1 MFGKTLSELKNSLA
15 SIKTQG
21 LANSIFNTA
30 TINIRAVENYNQAI
44 KNGVSCQQALETA
57 SKGANRATIAL
68 MQSANG
74 ATVSTEALTAAQKSS
89 TLAVQAQSLALKGVA
104 IAGNMIAFMAIST
117 AISAAVTKI
126 NSYVNAASEA
136 KQSSEALAQKM
147 REFDSSASGN
157 AKTLDSLNDKYKE
170 LSKGVNKLGENVS
183 LSSSEYEEYKD
194 IIRQVHE
201 IMPDVAV
208 NFNSQGEA
216 IAFTTDKIT
225 DLTKAYDE
233 YRKKANNDFLS
244 QGDGEGNTV
253 KDIIDTYNNQSD
265 RAWYDNLWQRTGSF
279 LKSTFTGNL
288 PLEEYLEQLG
298 KSNREKKEFYEEL
311 QNFSQEDFYTGFGS
325 AKPYTSVLGYDVVE
339 ISRMSSEEFNEFKK
353 MLQQE
358 VNKYGQLIES
368 ASDNMK
374 EIITRKIGASDKYY
388 TLKDKKRD
396 NILSMVSGLNDSL
409 LQELGI
415 NSETTAGEFAEK
427 LISEFSNNKTF
438 AKAFNG
444 LFNKSLDKLSVSDYV
459 AKVRDLI
466 NVIGNEL
473 NLTDDGKNILLGN
486 LGFDNL
492 DELVNDYNSAISS
505 AMEKWQLDDIGKDDL
520 EKFFQENSI
529 NTEKEIDA
537 WKEVAE
543 EANNAAEA
551 KQKYLST
558 NSLGSGQQA
567 LSELQESYKSVS
579 ENIESLTSVLS
590 ESVSGTG
597 LTTDSIDTVTSIFSD
612 LKGYDEEKLL
622 DKTANGIRLNTK
634 ELEKLK
640 KEYDDKT
647 AKEFYDD
654 VTDAYNAWQDA
665 LRSGQEQS
673 VTDDL
678 YNQYQQIAQLAD
690 QYVGLTSAYNK
701 WQNALSTA
709 NEGSMY
715 DSIYDN
721 IKSVKELYEKGLIG
735 TDDFRTFTDLISPK
749 DLSGASTDE
758 VVRAYQ
764 ASIGKIERYF
774 TEGHEGAM
782 HFLEDVNKI
791 NSAWAHMNKDGNWE
805 IDFNAGGTTDKDVAK
820 KLGIDVEAVQAILR
834 KLIDY
839 GFDIDLESSFDSIN
853 MLGQSADKA
862 YAKLKKL
869 GKVGKNTSIKFDTG
883 NIAEVNSQIEHA
895 EKLLNKFK
903 NKDGSVNL
911 NIEGA
916 SEAQSVMIKLLT
928 EKQELEKPAILT
940 VNTSELSGK
949 SASVITM
956 LQKIQQ
962 DINTYDVQV
971 AVGADTTGIEKTI
984 NKDIKAIKSNY
995 SEELANINI
1004 KLANI
1009 DAARQ
1014 ELSTLTADDIE
1025 VMVNAIVNRK
1035 EVDAYK
1041 KEKEEKTLKVNCEVN
1056 DTAVNAFMAKPLEK
1070 TIRIKANVDYSESG
1084 VKADASAKQ
1093 SSGSTKKKKSSGNK
1107 ASVDGTFNLL
1117 QSSLVEQGFANASGN
1132 ISIPKD
1138 QTSLINELG
1147 EELIVRNGRW
1157 FTVKGGAQFTEL
1169 KKGDII
1175 FNHKQTQQLLKNGK
1189 ISSTDNRGKTAFSS
1203 GSGHFSSWL
1212 SSSSS
1217 KSKSSSKKSSSSS
1230 SSSKS
1235 SSSKSSKEDSK
1246 QTIDWLDRAIEVTTN
1261 KIDLLKSK
1269 LENIFAIKRSNK
1281 TINKELK
1288 ETTKLITDLGKKAD
1302 KYKKKANKVKLS
1314 SKLKKAIQNNKITE
1328 NYEELV
1334 KKYGIKKAQNIK
1346 EYRNSYNKYQKA
1358 EKSQK
1363 EAKANK
1369 RTLKQERAVNNGHAG
1384 KYFKKYNKQIKSYEK
1399 TAKKYEKKADKV
1411 KLSDK
1416 FKKLIQDSKIA
1427 GSYDE
1432 LAKAYGKKK
1441 ASQIAKYQNYYNK
1454 YQKAEKSK
1462 QKAVEKKQDLKQQV
1476 INSST
1481 VKKRNVNIDQQI
1493 KLTTEL
1499 IKDYGKAVKTYAAKA
1514 KSVDLSEDLKKLVRN
1529 GKIKGSHKD
1538 LIKEYGE
1545 KTAEKIEEYKDYYDK
1560 YKEAKKSKAEAKTQ
1574 KRELKQQKQQNII
1587 DDAQARIEKLNAQA
1601 ENQGSAKEKNKYL
1614 EKSVKWIKE
1623 SYAAQI
1629 KLAKLEKDSVKVA
1642 QLKAEKEKE
1651 LRDLKIQQHENL
1663 QNEYDS
1669 YVSLYSTEA
1678 ENAKTA
1684 RDKEAAIKNQIQS
1697 TKDSYKEQIAIANLE
1712 KNPALVKELKIKK
1725 KSEILDLNA
1734 QILQNYADEHNASAN
1749 LASTQAQSATS
1760 LKEKNWYEQQTLE
1773 STIKEYKY
1781 LYQIAKLKGDMVEMA
1796 RLEAEIQNI
1805 ANDSAKAQFENI
1817 STEYQH
1823 KLDELDRK
1831 SQFINH
1837 QISLTEAKNGFITS
1851 ELYEKLIDDGKEY
1864 IEMLQQEKSVLED
1877 NFKNVAV
1884 GSDQWYE
1891 MRDMI
1896 YSVDEAIQSTNE
1908 SIAENTQK
1916 VRETKRELEDL
1927 GRGVIDELKS
1937 EADFYIKILSYK
1949 DMFDQDTGAIT
1960 KEGSAT
1966 LALHAVNVS
1975 NGIAQNKIIQKQIE
1989 DLDKDYMSDSGM
2001 AFNDYYER
2009 RKELIGL
2016 QQDYILGCYEEMD
2029 AIRELCKDGYDKQ
2042 KDAMDDLINKYK
2054 KALDAERNLRDYEN
2068 KIEDTT
2074 SDIASIKKQIKAL
2087 EGNMTEEARAKLQKL
2102 TVQLREAEK
2111 DLEDTEYD
2119 KYISDQQ
2126 DMLDNLMDEFEN
2138 FVDNQLADL
2147 EGLVE
2152 KVISAMPDSASVVNN
2167 TLNEIAAQWGI
2178 ELTNALDA
2186 STLAGDYSTIAD
2198 QTSETAT
2205 IAQLIYAAMTGNYNT
2220 ISGEITALSGIAQDM
2235 LTWMRDNNF
2244 AKDVT
2249 EAISRIQINVIN
2261 PYTNTGTAIPN
2272 ITDSDVNNTW
2282 DNNTSLSNNGGIGT
2296 LHTFNENVISSAKDL
2311 SDTSNGNTHTF
2322 NWDAASS
2329 EKDFSGVSQ
2338 ETLKNI
2344 HSSNTNTI
2352 NAGKNTTPGALD
2364 SATVNSNNSLSA
2376 AVEGNTKKQ
2385 NKKLNS
2391 AIDFI
2396 SANAKKPSDE
2406 KKKSLS
2412 DDPLNKYIYSKTN
2425 KVLNNANSK
2434 ELAKILGV
2442 DTKDSAWKTNAK
2454 KALKNIG
2461 YSQGGI
2467 IETLQKVPGETGDD
2481 GWAVL
2486 KKGEAVL
2493 NLKQTDM
2500 FNELLNQLPSLN
2512 SYMNVLPDL
2521 HKNNNTASTKNE
2533 GNVNIGDISFNIDG
2547 SKVHDLESLKREIQN
2562 DKKFRN
2568 FMTDVVLSQVS
2579 SGKSFTYMR
2588 Y

>member
-1 MFGKTLSELKNSLA
+1 MIFKTITDLDGITYFKTNFGNIKEFFTRKNILSNSDINAIKAYNAQIDACVTHQTAFNRTMLNASKTAQNMVEKANGNTVALNSLTRSSKA
-15 SIKTQG
+15 S
-21 LANSIFNTA
+21 
-30 TINIRAVENYNQAI
+30 AI
-44 KNGVSCQQALETA
+44 
-57 SKGANRATIAL
+57 
-68 MQSANG
+68 
-74 ATVSTEALTAAQKSS
+74 
-89 TLAVQAQSLALKGVA
+89 ALKGLA
-104 IAGNMIAFMAIST
+104 IAGNMVAFMAIST

-136 KQSSEALAQKM
+136 KQSSETLVQKM
-147 REFDSSASGN
+147 KEFDSSASNN
-157 AKTLDSLNDKYKE
+157 AKTLDGLNNKYKE

-183 LSSSEYEEYKD
+183 LSTSEYEEYKD

-225 DLTKAYDE
+225 DLTEAYNE
-233 YRKKANNDFLS
+233 YRKKVNNDFLTN
-244 QGDGEGNTV
+244 GDKEGNTV
-253 KDIIDTYNNQSD
+253 QDIVDTYNNQSK
-265 RAWYDNLWQRTGSF
+265 RTWYDNLWQRTGSF

-298 KSNREKKEFYEEL
+298 KSNREKKEFYEGL
-311 QNFSQEDFYTGFGS
+311 QNLSQEDFYTGFGS
-325 AKPYTSVLGYDVVE
+325 TKPYTSVLGYDVAE
-339 ISRMSSEEFNEFKK
+339 ISRMSSEEYNEFKK
-353 MLQQE
+353 ILQQE
-358 VNKYGQLIES
+358 VNKYEQLIES
-368 ASDNMK
+368 ASDSMK
-374 EIITRKIGASDKYY
+374 EIINRKLAVNDKYY
-388 TLKDKKRD
+388 DLKDKQRD
-396 NILSMVSGLNDSL
+396 NISSIVSGLSDSL

-415 NSETTAGEFAEK
+415 NNELTAGEFSEK
-427 LISEFSNNKTF
+427 LISEFDKNGAFS
-438 AKAFNG
+438 KAFNG
-444 LFNKSLDKLSVSDYV
+444 LFSKKLDKLSVSDYV
-459 AKVRDLI
+459 TKIRDLI

-473 NLTDDGKNILLGN
+473 SLTDDGKNILLEN

-492 DELVNDYNSAISS
+492 DELVNDYNSAINS
-505 AMEKWQLDDIGKDDL
+505 AMEKWQLDDKAKDDL

-537 WKEVAE
+537 WKEIAE
-543 EANNAAEA
+543 AADNATEA
-551 KQKYLST
+551 KQQYLST
-558 NSLGSGQQA
+558 NSLDSGQQA
-567 LSELQESYKSVS
+567 LAKLQESYKSVS

-612 LKGYDEEKLL
+612 LKGYDEERLL
-622 DKTANGIRLNTK
+622 DKTANGIRLNTR

-640 KEYDDKT
+640 KEYDDTT

-654 VTDAYNAWQDA
+654 VKDAYDAWQDA

-701 WQNALSTA
+701 WQNALSTE

-721 IKSVKELYEKGLIG
+721 IKSVQELYKKGLIG

-764 ASIGKIERYF
+764 ASIGKIQRYF
-774 TEGHEGAM
+774 TDGHEGAM

-839 GFDIDLESSFDSIN
+839 GFDIDLESSFDSIA

-869 GKVGKNTSIKFDTG
+869 GKVGKNTKIQFDTG
-883 NIAEVNSQIEHA
+883 NIAEVNSQIANA

-903 NKDGSVNL
+903 DKDGSVNL

-1056 DTAVNAFMAKPLEK
+1056 DTAVNAFMSKPLEK
-1070 TIRIKANVDYSESG
+1070 SIRIKANVDYSESG
-1084 VKADASAKQ
+1084 VKANVSAKQ
-1093 SSGSTKKKKSSGNK
+1093 SSGNATKKKNNGKK

-1117 QSSLVEQGFANASGN
+1117 QSSLAEQGFANASGN

-1147 EELIVRNGRW
+1147 EEMIVRNGRW

-1169 KKGDII
+1169 KKGDIV

-1189 ISSTDNRGKTAFSS
+1189 ITSTNNHGKTAFSS
-1203 GSGHFSSWL
+1203 GSGNFASWL

-1217 KSKSSSKKSSSSS
+1217 KKKS

-1235 SSSKSSKEDSK
+1235 SSSKSKSSGSSSSKEDSK

-1261 KIDLLKSK
+1261 KVDLLKSK
-1269 LENIFAIKRSNK
+1269 LENIFAVKRSNK
-1281 TINKELK
+1281 IINKELK
-1288 ETTKLITDLGKKAD
+1288 ETTKLISELGKSAD
-1302 KYKKKANKVKLS
+1302 KYKKKAGKVNLS
-1314 SKLKKAIQNNKITE
+1314 AKLKKAIRNNKITE
-1328 NYEELV
+1328 NYDELV
-1334 KKYGIKKAQNIK
+1334 KKYGVQKAQNIK
-1346 EYRNSYNKYQKA
+1346 EYRNAYNKYQKA

-1363 EAKANK
+1363 EAKAK
-1369 RTLKQERAVNNGHAG
+1369 KKDLKQEYAINNGNAG

-1399 TAKKYEKKADKV
+1399 AAKRYEKKTNKI

-1416 FKKLIQDSKIA
+1416 LKKLIQSGKITD
-1427 GSYDE
+1427 SYDKLIKE
-1432 LAKAYGKKK
+1432 YGKKK
-1441 ASQIAKYQNYYNK
+1441 ASKIVKYQNYYSK
-1454 YQKAEKSK
+1454 YQQADKSK
-1462 QKAVEKKQDLKQQV
+1462 QKVLEKKQDLRQQV
-1476 INSST
+1476 IDSST
-1481 VKKRNVNIDQQI
+1481 VKKRNANINQQI
-1493 KLTTEL
+1493 KLTKEL
-1499 IKDYGKAVKTYAAKA
+1499 IKDYGKAVKIYASKA
-1514 KSVDLSEDLKKLVRN
+1514 KSVKLSEDLKKLVRN
-1529 GKIKGSHKD
+1529 GKIKGSHKE

-1560 YKEAKKSKAEAKTQ
+1560 YKEAKKSKAEVKTQ

-1601 ENQGSAKEKNKYL
+1601 ENKGSAKEKNKYL

-1669 YVSLYSTEA
+1669 YASLYATEA

-1697 TKDSYKEQIAIANLE
+1697 TKDSYKEQIKIANLE
-1712 KNPALVKELKIKK
+1712 KNTALEKELKIKK
-1725 KSEILDLNA
+1725 KSEVLDLNV
-1734 QILQNYADEHNASAN
+1734 QIFQNYADEHNASAN
-1749 LASTQAQSATS
+1749 LARTQAQTATS
-1760 LKEKNWYEQQTLE
+1760 LKQKNWYEQQTLE

-1781 LYQIAKLKGDMVEMA
+1781 LYQIAKLKNDTLEMA

-1817 STEYQH
+1817 LTEYQR
-1823 KLDELDRK
+1823 KLDEMDRK

-1851 ELYEKLIDDGKEY
+1851 DLYENLVDEGKEY
-1864 IEMLQQEKSVLED
+1864 IGMLQKEKEVLEA
-1877 NFKNVAV
+1877 NFKNVTV

-1891 MRDMI
+1891 MREMI

-1908 SIAENTQK
+1908 SITENTQK
-1916 VRETKRELEDL
+1916 IREAKRELEDL

-1937 EADFYIKILSYK
+1937 EADFYIKILSYS
-1949 DMFDQDTGAIT
+1949 DMFDQDTGSIT
-1960 KEGSAT
+1960 DAGSAT
-1966 LALHAVNVS
+1966 VALHAVNIS

-2001 AFNDYYER
+2001 TFKDYYER
-2009 RKELIGL
+2009 RTELIGI
-2016 QQDYILGCYEEMD
+2016 QQDYITGCYEEMD
-2029 AIRELCKDGYDKQ
+2029 AIRELCKDGYEKQ
-2042 KDAMDDLINKYK
+2042 KDTMDDLINKYK
-2054 KALDAERNLRDYEN
+2054 KALDAEKNLRDYEN
-2068 KIEDTT
+2068 KIADTT
-2074 SDIASIKKQIKAL
+2074 TDIASIKKQIKAL
-2087 EGNMTEEARAKLQKL
+2087 EGNSTEEARAKLQKL

-2126 DMLDNLMDEFEN
+2126 EILDNLLEEFED
-2138 FVDNQLADL
+2138 FVDKQLADL

-2152 KVISAMPDSASVVNN
+2152 KVINAMPDSASIVNN

-2235 LTWMRDNNF
+2235 LTWMKDNNF
-2244 AKDVT
+2244 TKDVT

-2261 PYTNTGTAIPN
+2261 PYTNTNTATPN
-2272 ITDSDVNNTW
+2272 ITDSDVKHTW
-2282 DNNTSLSNNGGIGT
+2282 DETPSSSNTSNGIGT
-2296 LHTFNENVISSAKDL
+2296 VHTFNENVISSGKDLSETNPAKDL
-2311 SDTSNGNTHTF
+2311 SWVNFDTI
-2322 NWDAASS
+2322 
-2329 EKDFSGVSQ
+2329 SQ
-2338 ETLKNI
+2338 S
-2344 HSSNTNTI
+2344 HSSSTNTI
-2352 NAGKNTTPGALD
+2352 GSGNKNTLTSLN
-2364 SATVNSNNSLSA
+2364 SAVINSNNSLSA
-2376 AVEGNTKKQ
+2376 AVEGNNKNQ

-2391 AIDFI
+2391 AINFI

-2425 KVLNNANSK
+2425 KVLNAANSK

-2442 DTKDSAWKTNAK
+2442 DTKDSAWKTNTK
-2454 KALKNIG
+2454 KILKNIG

-2467 IETLQKVPGETGDD
+2467 VETLQKVPSETGDD

-2512 SYMNVLPDL
+2512 SYMNILPDL

-2533 GNVNIGDISFNIDG
+2533 SNVNIGDINFNIDG
-2547 SKVHDLESLKREIQN
+2547 SKVHDLESFKKEIQN
-2562 DKKFRN
+2562 DNKFRN